1 MSRSRSPRSRYP
13 RPARP
18 SIRATLEAGEAITL
32 DHLRANGI
40 QIDTLL
46 ARTGIAPRNLEEY
59 LGGKRPAGW
68 VMRTI
73 AGALRVEPHEI
84 WPPRDGD
91 SRLHRGSPDDDRARR
106 ASVNNVRGG
115 RSRGTRTEGMTHD

>member
-1 MSRSRSPRSRYP
+1 MSRRRFP
-13 RPARP
+13 RPVRP
-18 SIRATLEAGEAITL
+18 SIRATLEAGETLTL
-32 DHLRANGI
+32 DHLRAADVR
-40 QIDTLL
+40 IDHLL
-46 ARTGIAPRNLEEY
+46 ARTGTAPRNLEEY
-59 LGGKRPAGW
+59 LGGKRPAPW
-68 VMRTI
+68 IQREI

-91 SRLHRGSPDDDRARR
+91 SRLHRGSLDDDRARR